1 MGNLDISVRHI
12 GNRYSAQLKDHGKII
27 DHMMCESK
35 RDIGW
40 ICREML
46 RWFCKLG
53 GDSKWARS
61 ARTRQNT
68 SPPPAGKVWYGAGR
82 KL

>member
-1 MGNLDISVRHI
+1 MSDLDINVRHI
-12 GNRYSAQLKDHGKII
+12 GGRYSAQLKKDGEVI
-27 DHMMCESK
+27 DHMMCENK

-53 GDSKWARS
+53 GDSKWAAA
-61 ARTRQNT
+61 ARARQNA
-68 SPPPAGKVWYGAGR
+68 SPLPVGKVWH
-82 KL
+82 K